1 MKFDLII
8 GSIVVNQEPYLLLA
22 TEITRVAKYVEFPI
36 FVIQDVEFIA
46 YRRKVNQ
53 KVQEI

>member
-36 FVIQDVEFIA
+36 FVIQDVEFIP